1 MQIGHKFLIIHTNIN
16 NWRLWIQKKNSLS
29 NLIDQQSGIGP
40 IYAKDPYEAKYQF
53 LINKRGSTG
62 LKNLNYCK
70 AFIEYQNDM
79 DDIYKNIGD
88 YFIMKIHNKR

>member
-40 IYAKDPYEAKYQF
+40 IYAKAKYQF